1 MSSRLKILFSFVSS
15 VRNSPEIVLTKSGL
29 QRPTY
34 RGANPRKVSLVKS
47 ALFCRSAL
55 DLQWVLEISF
65 VFEITGLQ
73 KHLPRV
79 SAAVCWSLEPRFG

>member
-1 MSSRLKILFSFVSS
+1 MSSRLNFLFSFVEP
-15 VRNSPEIVLTKSGL
+15 VRNSSEIVLTKSGL

-47 ALFCRSAL
+47 ALFCRPAL
-55 DLQWVLEISF
+55 DLQWDLEISF
-65 VFEITGLQ
+65 VFWTTGLQ

-79 SAAVCWSLEPRFG
+79 GVAVWRSLEPRFG